1 MNKQYV
7 QTFLLSVLVSVSVL
21 HAQDPYARLESCD
34 NYSGIPS
41 AKQRYIA
48 NLFTNIK
55 TSTVN
60 YGAAVGFDGKIQ
72 TLALKIYE
80 PSEPVDSVLKRPV
93 IILAHGGSFVGGT
106 KEQLDDLCIAYTRK
120 GYVCASIDY
129 RLIPFK
135 GTAPAE
141 KQLAIAP
148 FLAAQD
154 VKAAIRFFRKSA
166 AGTNPY
172 KVDPN
177 FIAVG
182 GVSAGSIAA
191 LIATYLDAKD
201 DIDPALQ
208 GLLASIG
215 GIEGNSGNAGYASS
229 VKAVINFSGALPT
242 SEWIGI
248 CDVPLASFHGTEDE
262 VVPIDCGSSG
272 NFSLCGSRALSR
284 WATRQGTRNWFVPVE
299 DGGHEELYLNP
310 KYKGI
315 LEGFVNGSALFLK
328 SIFCPYGYAPH
339 KNTEIAAALSPMHVY
354 PNPSTDQMT
363 VEMEATALHTP
374 YRITVLD
381 AMGRQL
387 RTIESQNEAPI
398 VLNKNDFGSGLF
410 FVQARFE
417 NDALP
422 MMTRKIVFE

>member
-1 MNKQYV
+1 MNKQFV
-7 QTFLLSVLVSVSVL
+7 QTFLLSGLVSMSVL
-21 HAQDPYARLESCD
+21 HAQNSYARLEGCD
-34 NYSGIPS
+34 NS
-41 AKQRYIA
+41 ARYLA
-48 NLFTNIK
+48 DLFTNIK
-55 TSTVN
+55 TSTVE

-72 TLALKIYE
+72 KLSLKIYE
-80 PSEPVDSVLKRPV
+80 PSEPADNVAKRPV
-93 IILAHGGSFVGGT
+93 IVLAHGGSFVGGT

-135 GTAPAE
+135 GKAPAE

-172 KVDPN
+172 KVNPD

-191 LIATYLDAKD
+191 LIATYLDPKD
-201 DIDPALQ
+201 DIEPELQ

-229 VKAVINFSGALPT
+229 VKAVLNFSGALPT
-242 SEWIGI
+242 PKWMGI
-248 CDVPLASFHGTEDE
+248 WDVPLASFHGTADK
-262 VVPIDCGSSG
+262 VVPIDCGLAG
-272 NFSLCGSRALSR
+272 NIPLCGSRALSR
-284 WATRQGTRNWFVPVE
+284 WATRQGTRNWFVPVKG
-299 DGGHEELYLNP
+299 GGHEELYVNP
-310 KYKGI
+310 KYRGI
-315 LEGFVNGSALFLK
+315 LEGFVDGSAIFLK
-328 SIFCPYGYAPH
+328 SIFCPFGYAPQ
-339 KNTEIAAALSPMHVY
+339 KNTDVAAAISPMHVY

-363 VEMEATALHTP
+363 VEMEETALHTP
-374 YRITVLD
+374 YSITVLD

-387 RTIESQNEAPI
+387 RTIESQKEATI

-417 NDALP
+417 NDVLP
-422 MMTRKIVFE
+422 MVTRKIVFE